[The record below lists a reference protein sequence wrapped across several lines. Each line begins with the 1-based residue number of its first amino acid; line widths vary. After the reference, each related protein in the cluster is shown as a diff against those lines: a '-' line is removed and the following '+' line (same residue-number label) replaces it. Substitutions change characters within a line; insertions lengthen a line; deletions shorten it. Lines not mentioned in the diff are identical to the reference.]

1 MHVWKKL
8 ILAVMAMGCLEPVHA
23 QSSMGGVGSSSMD
36 EGSGRSS
43 RRSSRSRSGSG
54 SSGETADN
62 QSRSRSERSRERES
76 NSRSSRR
83 SSRNRDDQAADAKAA
98 PAAAAA
104 ANGKDAK
111 TVEGKKAPAK
121 GKSGGGTGGREPIDI
136 KFEMQADPETNIM
149 YLEAL
154 GAQPSLNVSVLE
166 NKKFVTR
173 LALYNPKSSTFSQID
188 ASLKY
193 DPQLVRP
200 LGVDDRSVVSRLS
213 NPARVLVDK
222 TRGILSIAADLK
234 DPSPDSFMTI
244 AKIQWEALEP
254 VASTPIAFLNTENNP
269 SGVFNL
275 GGENILHF
283 RSDGT
288 VETSAN
294 TGLLDATVSIEP
306 TNGTVELAETT
317 ENPFSAV
324 ALATN
329 INSGTA
335 EGGIQLTL
343 RPRRPTVRVGEDFL
357 VDILYRNPK
366 RADMDTVRLKLRFDP
381 EVLQVEDHD
390 EGNWIT
396 RGINIFD
403 GDYHAA
409 LPFDH
414 HRKNVVFNNL
424 GLINYENGF
433 GSRTLVPEEGV
444 IATIRFRAIAPSL
457 NTPIVFSTGD
467 ESAIDP
473 DTAISF
479 LGFNLIGRP
488 GSRDR
493 ALSSATISV
502 AN

>member
-8 ILAVMAMGCLEPVHA
+8 ILAVVAVGCLEPVYA

-62 QSRSRSERSRERES
+62 QSRSRSERSRDRES
-76 NSRSSRR
+76 NSRSSKR
-83 SSRNRDDQAADAKAA
+83 SSRNRDEDKAADAKAT
-98 PAAAAA
+98 PTPDK
-104 ANGKDAK
+104 GKDSK
-111 TVEGKKAPAK
+111 TVEGKKAPTK
-121 GKSGGGTGGREPIDI
+121 SKSGGGTGGREPIDI

-173 LALYNPKSSTFSQID
+173 LALYNPKSSMFSQID

-200 LGVDDRSVVSRLS
+200 VGVDDRSVVSRLS

-222 TRGILSIAADLK
+222 NRGILSIAADLK
-234 DPSPDSFMTI
+234 EPSSDSFMTI

-254 VASTPIAFLNTENNP
+254 VASTPIAFLNTENHP

-306 TNGTVELAETT
+306 TNGTLELAETT

-335 EGGIQLTL
+335 EGGIHLTL
-343 RPRRPTVRVGEDFL
+343 RPRKPTVRVGEDFL
-357 VDILYRNPK
+357 VDIFYQNPK
-366 RADMDTVRLKLRFDP
+366 RADMDTVKLKLRFDP
-381 EVLQVEDHD
+381 EVLQVEDYD

-396 RGINIFD
+396 RDINIFD
-403 GDYHAA
+403 GDYHDA
-409 LPFDH
+409 LPFDY

-433 GSRTLVPEEGV
+433 GSRTPIPEEGV
-444 IATIRFRAIAPSL
+444 IATIRFRAITPSL
-457 NTPIVFSTGD
+457 NTPIVFSKGD

-479 LGFNLIGRP
+479 LGFNLIGKP

-493 ALSSATISV
+493 ALSSASISV